1 LCTASVAPAA
11 THVSKGNSMTS
22 IHPSVDQLS
31 RLLARQKD
39 AFNTA
44 GAVSAATRRQRLQQ
58 VIELLVRHHGELTE
72 AIDLDFGGRP
82 AGFSLMN
89 DVIGSLSSLK
99 HARDHLEHWMQDE
112 QRPPFAPYD
121 QMGAQAWVMH
131 QPKGSVGIIG
141 TWNAPL
147 YTLLSPLASA
157 LAAGNRAILK
167 PSDVLP
173 RTAQL
178 LENLFAEYI
187 DPLDVAV
194 ITGDSSVAK
203 VFSGQPFDHL
213 VFTGSTEV
221 GRSVMRNASEHL
233 VPVTLELG
241 GKSPVI
247 VSSSADIARAAF
259 SIAVA
264 KASNGGQICINPD
277 LVYVPEARL
286 EDFLAALRSS
296 YCELHPTIAGNPDV
310 VAVVNQRHV
319 ERVERYV
326 REARESGARVECL
339 PETVALDAEDR
350 RRPLQVVVN
359 PPHDSLIMREEI
371 FGPALVVLTYKDV
384 DQVLAEIN
392 ARPRP
397 LALYYFGT
405 DLNEQRHVLEHS
417 LSGGVTL
424 NDVMMHA
431 AMHDAPFGGVGASGL
446 GHYHGREGFLEFSHM
461 RTVFKAPAHD
471 PRREWG
477 LLPPYG
483 EHYLAAMTALVT
495 AD

>member
-1 LCTASVAPAA
+1 
-11 THVSKGNSMTS
+11 MTS
-22 IHPSVDQLS
+22 SVDTLT
-31 RLLARQKD
+31 RLLASQKQ
-39 AFNTA
+39 AFNSA
-44 GAVSAATRRQRLQQ
+44 GAVNAQTRRQRLQQ
-58 VIELLVRHHGELTE
+58 VIELLVRHHAQLTE

-89 DVIGSLSSLK
+89 DVLGALASLK
-99 HARDHLEHWMQDE
+99 HARDHLEGWMQDE
-112 QRPPFAPYD
+112 QRQPFAPYD
-121 QMGAQAWVMH
+121 LLGAEAWVMH

-167 PSDVLP
+167 PSDVVP

-178 LENLFAEYI
+178 LEQLFAEHI

-203 VFSGQPFDHL
+203 VFSAQPFDHL

-221 GRSVMRNASEHL
+221 GRSVMRNAAQNL

-247 VSSSADIARAAF
+247 VSSSADLTRAAF

-277 LVYVPEARL
+277 LVYVPEASL
-286 EDFLAALRSS
+286 EAFLLALRSAYS
-296 YCELHPTIAGNPDV
+296 ELNPTVAGNPDV

-319 ERVERYV
+319 ERVESYV
-326 REARESGARVECL
+326 QEARNLGARVECL
-339 PETVALDAEDR
+339 PEAVPLDISDR
-350 RRPLQVVVN
+350 RRPLQVVIN

-371 FGPALVVLTYKDV
+371 FGPALVVLTYQQLDP
-384 DQVLAEIN
+384 VLADIN

-397 LALYYFGT
+397 LALYYFGA
-405 DLNEQRHVLEHS
+405 DLDEQRHVLEHS
-417 LSGGVTL
+417 LSGGVTI
-424 NDVMMHA
+424 NEVMMHA

-477 LLPPYG
+477 VLPPYG
-483 EHYLAAMTALVT
+483 EHYLAAMSAMVT